1 MPHVLIV
8 DDDLA
13 SRKLARTV
21 LEQMGWHAS
30 DFPDAASAL
39 ACFREQRVDAALIG
53 GLPGYGGLDVC
64 RAMRQEQGGP
74 LRIVAYT
81 ASAQREQIADLLAW
95 GFDEV
100 LHKPVSVSEIQAAF
114 NGA

>member
-21 LEQMGWHAS
+21 LEHMGWEAK

-39 ACFREQRVDAALIG
+39 ACFREERIDAALIG

-64 RAMRQEQGGP
+64 RTMREEQKGP

-81 ASAQREQIADLLAW
+81 ASAQREQTEDLLAR

-100 LHKPVSVSEIQAAF
+100 LHKPVSVSEIEAAF
-114 NGA
+114 NA